1 LQNIEKNNIKVNQ
14 ISLSKNDTVCAVIV
28 TYNRRSLLLAC
39 LKALKKQSKSIN
51 GIYIIDNASTDD
63 TSKKLLENNYIPK
76 LPPANLTKPWEIS
89 FSITNSL
96 IKTINSQSQIKIYYI
111 KMHKNTGAT
120 GGFYEGVKRGYNQG
134 YDWLW
139 LMDDDAEPKEDALEK
154 LSNYFK
160 EKNVSALASIVKNA
174 SGISFNH
181 RGIVDFKRIFPLIQK
196 PLRAEFYKNNNSVE
210 IDMASFVGILVS
222 RKAVRKI
229 NYPKKEFFI
238 HHDDV
243 EYCIRLRKTGKI
255 LLITDSI
262 IIHKDSGEQK
272 GIYKYF
278 LGKGS
283 LRTPYDKLW
292 IKYYGRRNLIW
303 LGKKYSINKFNFYCI
318 GFWTYLHSIVGIIVY
333 DDYKLKRIKL
343 ITNAYLDGLNNVFDN
358 KKPKKILY
366 EEIRGKK

>member
-1 LQNIEKNNIKVNQ
+1 MQNIETNNIKVNQ
-14 ISLSKNDTVCAVIV
+14 ISSSKNDTVCIVIV
-28 TYNRRSLLLAC
+28 TYNRKSLLLAC
-39 LKALKKQSKSIN
+39 LKALKKQSKPTN
-51 GIYIIDNASTDD
+51 GIYIIDNASTDG

-96 IKTINSQSQIKIYYI
+96 VKTINSQSQIKIYYI
-111 KMHKNTGAT
+111 KMHENTGGA

-139 LMDDDAEPKEDALEK
+139 LMDDDAEPKENALEK
-154 LSNYFK
+154 LSKYFLR
-160 EKNVSALASIVKNA
+160 KNVSALASVVRNDV
-174 SGISFNH
+174 GISVEH
-181 RGIVDFKRIFPLIQK
+181 RGFINFRKIFPLMQK
-196 PLRAEFYKNNNSVE
+196 PLTEKLYKDNKVVD

-222 RKAVRKI
+222 RKAIQKI

-243 EYCIRLRKTGKI
+243 EYCIRLRRIGKI

-262 IIHKDSGEQK
+262 IIHKDSGKQK
-272 GIYKYF
+272 GFYKYF
-278 LGKGS
+278 LGKG
-283 LRTPYDKLW
+283 LPRTPYDKFW

-358 KKPKKILY
+358 KKPKNILY
-366 EEIRGKK
+366 KEIISY

>member
-1 LQNIEKNNIKVNQ
+1 MGKKEKEDIEISQLSSARKVT
-14 ISLSKNDTVCAVIV
+14 ICAVVV
-28 TYNRRSLLLAC
+28 TYNRKKLLLEC
-39 LKALKKQSKSIN
+39 LEALKKQTRPLDAIF
-51 GIYIIDNASTDD
+51 IIDNASTDC
-63 TSKKLLENNYIPK
+63 TAEILLENKYIPK
-76 LPPANLTKPWEIS
+76 LPPADLVEPWEIS

-96 IKTINSQSQIKIYYI
+96 IKKINSQSQIRIYYI
-111 KMHKNTGAT
+111 KMHENTGGA
-120 GGFYEGVKRGYNQG
+120 GGFYEGVKRGHNQG

-154 LSNYFK
+154 LSKYFQR
-160 EKNVSALASIVKNA
+160 KNVSALASVVTNDV
-174 SGISFNH
+174 GISLKH
-181 RGIVDFKRIFPLIQK
+181 RGFINFRKIFPLMQK
-196 PLRAEFYKNNNSVE
+196 PLTEKLFEDNKVVD

-222 RKAVRKI
+222 RKAIQKI

-262 IIHKDSGEQK
+262 IIHKDSVEQK
-272 GIYKYF
+272 DFYKYF

-283 LRTPYDKLW
+283 PRTPYDKLW

-343 ITNAYLDGLNNVFDN
+343 ITNAYLDALNNVFDN

-366 EEIRGKK
+366 KEIIS